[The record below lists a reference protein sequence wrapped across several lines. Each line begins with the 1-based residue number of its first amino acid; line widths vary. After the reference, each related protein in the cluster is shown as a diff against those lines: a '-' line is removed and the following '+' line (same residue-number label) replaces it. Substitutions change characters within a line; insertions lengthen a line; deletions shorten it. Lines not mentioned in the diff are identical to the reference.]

1 MLWQTNKSKHLG
13 FYLNDVVL
21 GIVVGAKTWITEVYS
36 DAYRQKL
43 IQSWNPLW
51 CIDAVKLTQFFLLRC
66 SVLCPGAGAWRRRRG
81 TKLTQVRCEVD
92 CYAGVHLHKDRMFW
106 GKKLFHSLQKQIV
119 GFLTIYI
126 FHWIFPMTRA
136 FLCIFLPAP
145 RRGNTGLEVGVAR

>member
-1 MLWQTNKSKHLG
+1 MI
-13 FYLNDVVL
+13 FIR
-21 GIVVGAKTWITEVYS
+21 GIVVGATAWSWITEVYS

-66 SVLCPGAGAWRRRRG
+66 SVLCPGAWAWRRRKG

-92 CYAGVHLHKDRMFW
+92 CYAGIHLHKDLMF
-106 GKKLFHSLQKQIV
+106 GGYNLLRSVQEQIV

-126 FHWIFPMTRA
+126 LLNISDDQLFSVFSFPAGAAAT
-136 FLCIFLPAP
+136 PAW
-145 RRGNTGLEVGVAR
+145 RWEWRGNYPGSYIF